1 VILQLTGSLGP
12 APSASPGVV
21 SAAVAGWPT
30 ITLPSIDP
38 ILALALLLLVGGVI
52 GSALPGVPGPL
63 GSLAGL
69 YGVWWTTGY
78 THPGLPLLALLT
90 ACGVAAVVVDWV
102 AGPVAARAGGASLR
116 TILIASAV
124 GLIGLLGG
132 PVLAVGLMVAT
143 VFVLELDRAEDLS
156 AGLRTA
162 GVTVAGI
169 LASVG
174 VQVLLTAAM
183 LVGVLASLAG

>member
-1 VILQLTGSLGP
+1 VISVLSGSLQV
-12 APSASPGVV
+12 APSAPLGIVI
-21 SAAVAGWPT
+21 AAVEGWPT
-30 ITLPSIDP
+30 ITLPSVDP
-38 ILALALLLLVGGVI
+38 ILALSLLLLVGGVV

-63 GSLAGL
+63 ASIAGL

-78 THPGLPLLALLT
+78 TQPGLPLLALLT
-90 ACGVAAVVVDWV
+90 ACGVAALIVDWV

-132 PVLAVGLMVAT
+132 PLLAVGLMVAT

-162 GVTVAGI
+162 GVTVGGI

-174 VQVLLTAAM
+174 VQVLLTAAI
-183 LVGVLASLAG
+183 LISVLASLAA